1 MKKYVRLT
9 ALILFLSLTL
19 FPSMGRGQVSN
30 VPEEDAAVESPQ
42 TSKDFLGLTPEQ
54 KAKLEEF
61 RKSGREKRRAYFDE
75 MRKVRLEM
83 REMMKD
89 AEANEKEILKLYD
102 QMARLR
108 AEQFRQ
114 SLQRSKEFKK
124 ILTPDQLEKL
134 ESAKKRMS
142 RRGDL
147 QRGRFRGEREFA
159 RRGDFSR
166 RGRMH
171 PSLRRGARLR
181 GRPFMFRRWWR

>member
-9 ALILFLSLTL
+9 VLVLFLSLVL
-19 FPSMGRGQVSN
+19 YPSMGRSQESN
-30 VPEEDAAVESPQ
+30 IPEDDAALESPQ
-42 TSKDFLGLTPEQ
+42 ASRDFLGLTPEQ

-83 REMMKD
+83 REMIKD

-102 QMARLR
+102 QMARLL
-108 AEQFRQ
+108 AEQFRN

-124 ILTPDQLEKL
+124 ILTPEQLEKL
-134 ESAKKRMS
+134 KSAKKRMS
-142 RRGDL
+142 RRGHR
-147 QRGRFRGEREFA
+147 QRSRFRGERGFA

-166 RGRMH
+166 RGRMDL
-171 PSLRRGARLR
+171 SWRRGARLR